1 MKKWF
6 HWNDVG
12 STLAICLV
20 SLASALSVLG
30 FAIFLQWLIYD
41 DWMHV
46 HAPMRWVGS
55 LLAAGLGFFAVL
67 RWQLGLRRRR
77 LEMLRRF
84 ETIRWMNDRIRNSL
98 QKIELLA
105 YANSPATE
113 AVSEAV
119 DVIEDVLHEVLTE
132 AYPDAGQDRPQPRQQ
147 KMAESQ

>member
-1 MKKWF
+1 MKARSD
-6 HWNDVG
+6 WNEVG

-20 SLASALSVLG
+20 SLASALSVLC

-41 DWMHV
+41 DWMHT

-77 LEMLRRF
+77 KEMLHRF

-105 YANSPATE
+105 YANSQATG

-132 AYPDAGQDRPQPRQQ
+132 SYPDVRQEHLSSRQ
-147 KMAESQ
+147 RKMAELQ